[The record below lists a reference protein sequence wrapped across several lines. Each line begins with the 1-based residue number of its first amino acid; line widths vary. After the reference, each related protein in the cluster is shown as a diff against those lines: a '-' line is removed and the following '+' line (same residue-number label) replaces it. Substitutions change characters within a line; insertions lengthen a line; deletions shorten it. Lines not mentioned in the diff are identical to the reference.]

1 MVAVCE
7 GRGGVMGRAELGY
20 ALYHGD
26 AFITCGTINE
36 ISKETGLKK
45 STLYFYTSEK
55 YKKRLINSS
64 KGMCMIKIEGDDDN

>member
-1 MVAVCE
+1 
-7 GRGGVMGRAELGY
+7 MGRSELVY

-26 AFITCGTINE
+26 VFITCGTINE

-55 YKKRLINSS
+55 YKKRLINSN
-64 KGMCMIKIEGDDDN
+64 KGMCMIKIEGDDGN